1 MKPARRSQSMAR
13 VSQVSYL
20 KEKVPVARALL
31 RIYPFAAVIWAPA
44 LILFA
49 KPFAPRS
56 VVGAALVLVGW
67 ALALWAA
74 GYPDTAKPAPGNDAG
89 GTLFAGPYGW
99 MRNPAQLGKVFVAL
113 GLTLWSGA
121 LWPWLAVATAVLLV
135 SFFTVVQHASDEEA
149 ERRRGWDYRAYR
161 ATVPIWFPRFT
172 RRPRLGKGRWRPASA
187 LRGSLP
193 LIAGAVLVAVASL
206 LGVYIDGIGRLR

>member
-1 MKPARRSQSMAR
+1 MKLALRSQSIAR
-13 VSQVSYL
+13 VSQVSHR

-31 RIYPFAAVIWAPA
+31 RIYPFAAVIWALA
-44 LILFA
+44 VILFA
-49 KPFAPRS
+49 KPLAPRS
-56 VVGAALVLVGW
+56 AVGAALVLIGW

-74 GYPDTAKPAPGNDAG
+74 GYSGTEKRAPGNEAG
-89 GTLFAGPYGW
+89 GFLFAGPYGW
-99 MRNPAQLGKVFVAL
+99 VRNPSQLGKVFVAL

-121 LWPWLAVATAVLLV
+121 LWPWLAVATAFLLV
-135 SFFTVVQHASDEEA
+135 SLFTVVQHASDVEA
-149 ERRRGWDYRAYR
+149 ERRLGRDYRAYR

-172 RRPRLGKGRWRPASA
+172 RRPRLGKGRWQPATA

-206 LGVYIDGIGRLR
+206 LGVYIDGIPRPR